1 MFVFACKFTKKG
13 IYAKTNANYPLQYCH
28 FSRLTGFLHYLCGM
42 ITRCYLEITNV
53 CNLNCLF
60 CPKTTREKHSMTLD
74 EFDTL
79 TTRLAG
85 EVRFLYFHL
94 MGEPFLHPL
103 LPEFILMARRKG
115 FTPIITTNGTLLAQR
130 GDLLDALPHKLQI
143 SLHSHEG
150 NGKDNPE
157 QYIDEVM
164 TFAKEAAQRGCVVV
178 LRLWNEGGL
187 NRMNNSI
194 LDMIADRQPRP
205 WTQRYDGWKL
215 TENLYVESDDM
226 FEWPDLQ
233 HDVYKEEEVFC
244 YALRNQIGVLAD
256 GTVVP
261 CCLDHNGDMPLGNLY
276 DNSLN
281 EILASPRAT
290 ALYQGFTS
298 HTAVEPL
305 CRRCG
310 YSAVSKRFRK
320 QE

>member
-1 MFVFACKFTKKG
+1 
-13 IYAKTNANYPLQYCH
+13 
-28 FSRLTGFLHYLCGM
+28 M

-53 CNLNCLF
+53 CNLNCVF

-115 FTPIITTNGTLLAQR
+115 FTPVITTNGTLLAQR

-150 NGKDNPE
+150 NRKDNPE

-164 TFAKEAAQRGCVVV
+164 AFAKEAAQRGCVVV

-281 EILASPRAT
+281 EILASPRAA
-290 ALYQGFTS
+290 ALYHGFTS

>member
-1 MFVFACKFTKKG
+1 
-13 IYAKTNANYPLQYCH
+13 
-28 FSRLTGFLHYLCGM
+28 M

-103 LPEFILMARRKG
+103 LPEFIVMARRKG

-164 TFAKEAAQRGCVVV
+164 SFAKEAAQRGCIVV

-187 NRMNNSI
+187 NRMNDSI

-244 YALRNQIGVLAD
+244 YALRNQIGVLVD

-276 DNSLN
+276 EQSL
-281 EILASPRAT
+281 EQILALPRAR
-290 ALYQGFTS
+290 ALYEGFTR
-298 HTAVEPL
+298 HAAVEPL
-305 CRRCG
+305 CQRCG

-320 QE
+320 NS

>member
-1 MFVFACKFTKKG
+1 
-13 IYAKTNANYPLQYCH
+13 
-28 FSRLTGFLHYLCGM
+28 M

-53 CNLNCLF
+53 CNLNCVF

-79 TTRLAG
+79 TTRLAA

-115 FTPIITTNGTLLAQR
+115 FTPVITTNGTLLAQR

-164 TFAKEAAQRGCVVV
+164 AFAKEAAQRGCVVV
-178 LRLWNEGGL
+178 LRLWNEGGF
-187 NRMNNSI
+187 NRMNGSI

-215 TENLYVESDDM
+215 AENLYVESDDM

-276 DNSLN
+276 TQGLDD
-281 EILASPRAT
+281 ILSSPRAL
-290 ALYQGFTS
+290 AIYRGFTA
-298 HTAVEPL
+298 HAAVESL
-305 CRRCG
+305 CQRCG
-310 YSAVSKRFRK
+310 YAAVSKRFRK
-320 QE
+320 